1 MPKTGDA
8 ELAEHVKHDYRRA
21 RLSPRQRSLA
31 EFAEKVARTRADVQR
46 EDLGAL
52 RAHGLTDRDL
62 LDAVQ
67 VIANFNY
74 INRVADSLGIDP
86 EPEIARPMTS

>member
-1 MPKTGDA
+1 M
-8 ELAEHVKHDYRRA
+8 
-21 RLSPRQRSLA
+21 
-31 EFAEKVARTRADVQR
+31 ARTPADVR
-46 EDLGAL
+46 PEDLDVL

-67 VIANFNY
+67 VTANFNY

-86 EPEIARPMTS
+86 EPEMARPMTGER

>member
-1 MPKTGDA
+1 M
-8 ELAEHVKHDYRRA
+8 
-21 RLSPRQRSLA
+21 
-31 EFAEKVARTRADVQR
+31 
-46 EDLGAL
+46 L

-67 VIANFNY
+67 VTANFNY

-86 EPEIARPMTS
+86 EPEMARPMTGER